1 MNTRLTRLTLAALAL
16 AAGTAGPVHAQSV
29 RAIDLALARRV
40 AAAAT
45 DYAKTHNAP
54 GGAIAIVDAGGH
66 LVYLE
71 RLDNTF
77 PAAAA
82 VATEKARTAAIFRR
96 PTKDFEEA
104 IAKGRGAL
112 LGVAVMTPLEGGVP
126 ILVDGQ
132 VVGAIGVSGAASAA
146 QDEEIARAAV
156 GPAS

>member
-1 MNTRLTRLTLAALAL
+1 MTTRSILPALVLAL
-16 AAGTAGPVHAQSV
+16 VTGATSQADAQNM
-29 RAIDLALARRV
+29 RALDLAFAKRV

-45 DYAKTHNAP
+45 SYATQKNAP

-82 VATEKARTAAIFRR
+82 VATEKARTAAVFRR
-96 PTKDFEEA
+96 ATKDLEDA
-104 IAKGRGAL
+104 IRNGRNAL
-112 LGVAVMTPLEGGVP
+112 LGVQVMTPLEGGVP
-126 ILVDGQ
+126 IVVDGQ
-132 VVGAIGVSGAASAA
+132 VVGAVGVSGAASAD

-156 GPAS
+156 RSAS